1 MKNSMTIWKKFMKTE
16 TLCNLSNLVSL
27 VSSFAL
33 FIIGVRICLK
43 ATKVVLIKMKKIIET
58 ISSFSIEIISPKKL
72 KQNPYK

>member
-1 MKNSMTIWKKFMKTE
+1 MKTE
-16 TLCNLSNLVSL
+16 TLCNLLNLISL

-43 ATKVVLIKMKKIIET
+43 TTKVILIKMKKIIET
-58 ISSFSIEIISPKKL
+58 ISSLNIEVISPKIL